1 MTKAEN
7 LHTRVEPEVKEEAE
21 QILSALGISVSH
33 AINMF
38 YRQIVLQ
45 RGIPFDMK
53 LPGPE
58 IPDLTKMSAA
68 EIDNA
73 QEQGWQDML
82 SGRTRPA
89 GEVFAQMRREY
100 GIE

>member
-33 AINMF
+33 AINM
-38 YRQIVLQ
+38 
-45 RGIPFDMK
+45 K

-73 QEQGWQDML
+73 LEQGWQDML